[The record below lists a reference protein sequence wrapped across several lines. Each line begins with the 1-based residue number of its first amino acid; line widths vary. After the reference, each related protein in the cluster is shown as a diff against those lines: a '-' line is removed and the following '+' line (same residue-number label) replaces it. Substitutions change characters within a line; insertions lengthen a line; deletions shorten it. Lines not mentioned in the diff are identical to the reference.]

1 MNAPVSMAVSAVL
14 VMMAAPAISAGG
26 YQPRV
31 RTHQEAAAQLPR
43 HGQVLPP
50 RHGQSPVPHHG
61 QAVQGIAPAA
71 TNPGMP
77 SFHQPSY
84 SIDRKEWWL
93 PHPYFPQN
101 AQSPG
106 YPSRPGRPP
115 YAGYWHERR

>member
-1 MNAPVSMAVSAVL
+1 MKAPVSIAVL
-14 VMMAAPAISAGG
+14 AVFAIAAVPALAGG
-26 YQPRV
+26 GRTARPM
-31 RTHQEAAAQLPR
+31 THQEAAALVPR
-43 HGQVLPP
+43 HGQVVPPRHGETIPP
-50 RHGQSPVPHHG
+50 RHGQAP
-61 QAVQGIAPAA
+61 VQGIAPAA

-106 YPSRPGRPP
+106 YPSRPARP
-115 YAGYWHERR
+115 YAGYWREQR